1 MRWELKLEDVIR
13 TKDETGA
20 GQRGGWKESVAGR
33 EKGKGGRKGR
43 KGKRLREEV
52 RRR

>member
-13 TKDETGA
+13 TKDERGA
-20 GQRGGWKESVAGR
+20 GQRGGGWKESVAGR
-33 EKGKGGRKGR
+33 EKGKGGKGR

>member
-1 MRWELKLEDVIR
+1 MRWELKLEDVIG

-20 GQRGGWKESVAGR
+20 GQRRGWKESIAGR
-33 EKGKGGRKGR
+33 ENRKR
-43 KGKRLREEV
+43 QREEV